1 MADPT
6 SVTSVPPPSFAP
18 PSAPAAGVPMAPC
31 EACGQD
37 FDLRAASCPRCD
49 LPRGGASAHGQTV
62 GDRSARKAWW
72 LSLAWPGLGHIYARD
87 TQTGAIFCGV
97 SALTCLLAAT
107 VVGPTLGVIAWLAFA
122 LYTALDAGRGLEIR

>member
-6 SVTSVPPPSFAP
+6 RVSVPPPSVAP
-18 PSAPAAGVPMAPC
+18 PVPPSTTVPLAPC

-37 FDLRAASCPRCD
+37 FDMRAATCPRCD
-49 LPRGGASAHGQTV
+49 FPRSGASTLGQTIS
-62 GDRSARKAWW
+62 GRSARKAWW

-97 SALTCLLAAT
+97 SALVCLLSAT
-107 VVGPTLGVIAWLAFA
+107 VIGPTLGVIVWLALA
-122 LYTALDAGRGLEIR
+122 LYTALDSGRALEIR